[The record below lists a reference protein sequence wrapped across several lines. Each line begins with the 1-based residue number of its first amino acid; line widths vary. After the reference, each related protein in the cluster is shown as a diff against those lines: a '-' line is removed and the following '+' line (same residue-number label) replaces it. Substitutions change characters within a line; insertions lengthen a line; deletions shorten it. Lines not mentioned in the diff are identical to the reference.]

1 MSESII
7 ITGQLTLA
15 ALLPALI
22 TVWLNHRL
30 ANTRDAKNKRA
41 SLAIKLIET
50 FQSELD
56 AIIQTDKDCG
66 LIMTDDAYM
75 RHDSAVRSFLI
86 HLSWYDKFRL
96 QRLWHKLAM
105 ARLSK
110 KQHIPFYAQYAD
122 NGSLDK
128 RKRIKPIVKKRIQ
141 DIISFAAQ
149 SA

>member
-15 ALLPALI
+15 ALLLPLI
-22 TVWLNHRL
+22 TVWLNHLL

-41 SLAIKLIET
+41 SQAIKLIEML
-50 FQSELD
+50 QPELD

-86 HLSWYDKFRL
+86 HLSWYDKFRF
-96 QRLWHKLAM
+96 QRLWRKLAM
-105 ARLSK
+105 VKLSK
-110 KQHIPFYAQYAD
+110 NQHIPFYTQYAD

-128 RKRIKPIVKKRIQ
+128 RKQIRPIIKKRMQ
-141 DIISFAAQ
+141 DIISFAA
-149 SA
+149 